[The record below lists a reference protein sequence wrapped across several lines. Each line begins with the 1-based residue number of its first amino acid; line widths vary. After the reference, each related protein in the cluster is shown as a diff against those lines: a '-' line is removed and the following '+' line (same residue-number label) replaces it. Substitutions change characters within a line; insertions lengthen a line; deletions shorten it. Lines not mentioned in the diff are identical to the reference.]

1 MTITRDV
8 ELKNTKDG
16 NRFCDVER
24 SHNANSV
31 EQITKHLS
39 NILDV
44 ILKQKKTNVKKS
56 NISCK
61 SRTYDGMMEHD
72 DIRALLGTTCF
83 RHNNTFIV
91 TFSMR

>member
-8 ELKNTKDG
+8 EVKNTKGG

-31 EQITKHLS
+31 EQITKYLS

-44 ILKQKKTNVKKS
+44 IFKNKKNYCQE
-56 NISCK
+56 I
-61 SRTYDGMMEHD
+61 EHQ
-72 DIRALLGTTCF
+72 L
-83 RHNNTFIV
+83 
-91 TFSMR
+91 

>member
-44 ILKQKKTNVKKS
+44 ILKQKRLM
-56 NISCK
+56 
-61 SRTYDGMMEHD
+61 SRNRTSAVNLGHMME
-72 DIRALLGTTCF
+72 
-83 RHNNTFIV
+83 
-91 TFSMR
+91 